1 MPMLERTMTHCEFE
15 HFKTLVVDDEPEVLE
30 SFRLTLLSGGMQNVE
45 TLGDSRQVLPALD
58 KDCDIKLVLLDLI
71 MPYLG
76 GQDLLER
83 IQQTHPEVA
92 VIVITALDELTT
104 AVECMKAGA
113 FDYLVKPVEKVRL
126 LSCVKR
132 AYEHQSMVR
141 ENRALKERVL
151 TDKLERPEAFNG
163 IVTRNQAMLSLFQYV
178 EAIASSP
185 EAVLITGETG
195 VGKELVAKALHA
207 LSGREGK
214 LVSVNVAGLDEQSF
228 SDTLFGHRK
237 GAFTGADSNRDGL
250 LKTAEGG
257 TLFLDEIGDLT
268 PALQVKLLRLLQ
280 EREYFPLGSDLPRK
294 ARVRVVVATHRDLW
308 NENVDP
314 PFRRD
319 LYYRLQT
326 HLVHIP
332 PLRERKEDLPLLV
345 NHFLE
350 KAAARLDKNV
360 PSTPKE
366 LVPLLQSYSFPGNVR
381 ELETMFFDA
390 VGKHRGGVLSLA
402 AFKER
407 IFEHTGDN
415 GHAPQ
420 ADDHQGGNIFE
431 GLETLPTLQESR
443 MQLIDEAMRR
453 AGGNQSIA
461 SRYLGI
467 TQPALSRHLKRHPAD

>member
-1 MPMLERTMTHCEFE
+1 MTRYELE
-15 HFKTLVVDDEPEVLE
+15 HFKILVVDDEPEVLE
-30 SFRLTLLSGGMQNVE
+30 SFRLTLLSGGLHNVE
-45 TLGDSRQVLPALD
+45 TLGDSREVLPALD
-58 KDCDIKLVLLDLI
+58 RDEDIKLVLLDLI
-71 MPYLG
+71 MPHVG
-76 GQDLLER
+76 GQDLLAR
-83 IQQTHPEVA
+83 IQEEHPEVS

-104 AVECMKAGA
+104 AVDCMKAGA

-126 LSCVKR
+126 VSCVKR
-132 AYEHQSMVR
+132 ACEHQSMVR

-151 TDKLERPEAFNG
+151 SDKLEHPEAFEG
-163 IVTRNQAMLSLFQYV
+163 IVTRNQAMLSLFQYI
-178 EAIASSP
+178 EAIAGSP
-185 EAVLITGETG
+185 EAVLVTGETG
-195 VGKELVAKALHA
+195 VGKELVARAIHA
-207 LSGREGK
+207 LSGRKGK

-237 GAFTGADSNRDGL
+237 GAFTGAATNRDGL

-294 ARVRVVVATHRDLW
+294 ARVRVVVATHRDLK
-308 NENVDP
+308 DDQAGP

-319 LYYRLQT
+319 LFYRLQT

-345 NHFLE
+345 NHFLD
-350 KAAARLDKNV
+350 KAAARLDKKT
-360 PSTPKE
+360 PSAPKE
-366 LVPLLQSYSFPGNVR
+366 LIPLLQSYAFPGNVR
-381 ELETMFFDA
+381 ELETMIFDA

-407 IFEHTGDN
+407 IFEQN
-415 GHAPQ
+415 GESGQ
-420 ADDHQGGNIFE
+420 SSLADDHGGTIYE
-431 GLETLPTLQESR
+431 HMEPLPTLQESR
-443 MQLIDEAMRR
+443 MQLIEEAMRR
-453 AGGNQSIA
+453 AGGNQSTA

-467 TQPALSRHLKRHPAD
+467 TQPALSRHLKRHSAD

>member
-1 MPMLERTMTHCEFE
+1 MTHCEFE
-15 HFKTLVVDDEPEVLE
+15 HFKILVVDDEPEVLE

-45 TLGDSRQVLPALD
+45 TCNDSREVLPALD

-76 GQDLLER
+76 GQDILER

-141 ENRALKERVL
+141 ENRALKKRVL
-151 TDKLERPEAFNG
+151 SDKLERPEAFNG
-163 IVTRNQAMLSLFQYV
+163 IITRNQAMLSLFQYV

-195 VGKELVAKALHA
+195 VGKELVAKAIHT

-214 LVSVNVAGLDEQSF
+214 MVSVNVAGLDEQSF

-308 NENVDP
+308 DENGNP

-332 PLRERKEDLPLLV
+332 PLRERKEDLPVLV

-350 KAAARLDKNV
+350 SAAERLNKNV

-366 LVPLLQSYSFPGNVR
+366 LIPLLQSYSFPGNVR

-407 IFEHTGDN
+407 IFEHTGGN
-415 GHAPQ
+415 GHTPQ

-431 GLETLPTLQESR
+431 SMETLPTLQESR
-443 MQLIDEAMRR
+443 MQLIDEALRR
-453 AGGNQSIA
+453 ADGNQSTA